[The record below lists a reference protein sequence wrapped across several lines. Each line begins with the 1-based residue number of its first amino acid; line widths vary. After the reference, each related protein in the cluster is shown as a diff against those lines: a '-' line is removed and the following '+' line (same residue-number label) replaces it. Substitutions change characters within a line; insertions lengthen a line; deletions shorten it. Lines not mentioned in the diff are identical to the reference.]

1 MFGNHRTSFLS
12 GVVNMAI
19 LFLDVDGTLINY
31 KAQIPSSA
39 KEAVIAARKNGHFV
53 FLCTGCSKQEIPE
66 RHFDFELDGFIG
78 GNGNYIEVQG
88 TEIFHKPLTYVQCK
102 HFTDWCIS
110 RSLAYRFECNSG
122 IYISDDYM
130 EKSVQARMKY
140 AFGNNKSAVN
150 APTNPAFRKMTSKYR
165 DDVNKTAFVLNSY
178 QDYLDAVKEFK
189 DMVVGTWGGKGQ
201 LALYGDTS
209 PEGISKEF
217 AINKLLDYLHID
229 KKESICFGDSS
240 SDLPMFNACNIK
252 IAMKNGNDEIKQKA
266 TYIADDVDDNGV
278 YKMFK
283 QLQII

>member
-1 MFGNHRTSFLS
+1 
-12 GVVNMAI
+12 MAI

-31 KAQIPSSA
+31 KARIPSSA

-53 FLCTGCSKQEIPE
+53 FLCTGCSKQEILE
-66 RHFDFELDGFIG
+66 RHFDFELDGLIK

-150 APTNPAFRKMTSKYR
+150 APTNPAFREWGVRTKSWTKERTNICTHRIRKRKHWTYMIK
-165 DDVNKTAFVLNSY
+165 A
-178 QDYLDAVKEFK
+178 YL
-189 DMVVGTWGGKGQ
+189 
-201 LALYGDTS
+201 
-209 PEGISKEF
+209 
-217 AINKLLDYLHID
+217 
-229 KKESICFGDSS
+229 
-240 SDLPMFNACNIK
+240 
-252 IAMKNGNDEIKQKA
+252 
-266 TYIADDVDDNGV
+266 
-278 YKMFK
+278 
-283 QLQII
+283 LQRL

>member
-53 FLCTGCSKQEIPE
+53 FLCTGCSKQEILE

-88 TEIFHKPLTYVQCK
+88 TEMFHKPLTYVQCK

-122 IYISDDYM
+122 IYISDDIW
-130 EKSVQARMKY
+130 KSQ
-140 AFGNNKSAVN
+140 
-150 APTNPAFRKMTSKYR
+150 YR
-165 DDVNKTAFVLNSY
+165 LV
-178 QDYLDAVKEFK
+178 
-189 DMVVGTWGGKGQ
+189 
-201 LALYGDTS
+201 
-209 PEGISKEF
+209 
-217 AINKLLDYLHID
+217 
-229 KKESICFGDSS
+229 
-240 SDLPMFNACNIK
+240 
-252 IAMKNGNDEIKQKA
+252 
-266 TYIADDVDDNGV
+266 
-278 YKMFK
+278 
-283 QLQII
+283 

>member
-1 MFGNHRTSFLS
+1 
-12 GVVNMAI
+12 MAI

-53 FLCTGCSKQEIPE
+53 FLCTGCSKQEILE

-88 TEIFHKPLTYVQCK
+88 TEMFHKPLTYVQCK

-150 APTNPAFRKMTSKYR
+150 APINPAFRKMTSKYR

-178 QDYLDAVKEFK
+178 QDYLNSIKEFPDLK
-189 DMVVGTWGGKGQ
+189 PGTWGGAGEIALFGDLGVKG
-201 LALYGDTS
+201 
-209 PEGISKEF
+209 
-217 AINKLLDYLHID
+217 ID
-229 KKESICFGDSS
+229 KTHDI
-240 SDLPMFNACNIK
+240 
-252 IAMKNGNDEIKQKA
+252 DELLKYLGASLEDTLLLVMLK
-266 TYIADDVDDNGV
+266 
-278 YKMFK
+278 
-283 QLQII
+283 

>member
-1 MFGNHRTSFLS
+1 
-12 GVVNMAI
+12 MAI

-53 FLCTGCSKQEIPE
+53 FLCTGCSKQEILE

-178 QDYLDAVKEFK
+178 QDYLDAVKELK

>member
-53 FLCTGCSKQEIPE
+53 FLCTGCSKQEILE

-110 RSLAYRFECNSG
+110 
-122 IYISDDYM
+122 
-130 EKSVQARMKY
+130 
-140 AFGNNKSAVN
+140 
-150 APTNPAFRKMTSKYR
+150 P
-165 DDVNKTAFVLNSY
+165 
-178 QDYLDAVKEFK
+178 
-189 DMVVGTWGGKGQ
+189 
-201 LALYGDTS
+201 
-209 PEGISKEF
+209 
-217 AINKLLDYLHID
+217 
-229 KKESICFGDSS
+229 
-240 SDLPMFNACNIK
+240 
-252 IAMKNGNDEIKQKA
+252 
-266 TYIADDVDDNGV
+266 
-278 YKMFK
+278 
-283 QLQII
+283 

>member
-1 MFGNHRTSFLS
+1 
-12 GVVNMAI
+12 MAI

-53 FLCTGCSKQEIPE
+53 FLCTGCSKQEILE

-150 APTNPAFRKMTSKYR
+150 APINPAFCFISSFPFFM
-165 DDVNKTAFVLNSY
+165 AIFILQALNIGRS
-178 QDYLDAVKEFK
+178 LEE
-189 DMVVGTWGGKGQ
+189 
-201 LALYGDTS
+201 S
-209 PEGISKEF
+209 PK
-217 AINKLLDYLHID
+217 HID
-229 KKESICFGDSS
+229 SFLSIC
-240 SDLPMFNACNIK
+240 K
-252 IAMKNGNDEIKQKA
+252 
-266 TYIADDVDDNGV
+266 
-278 YKMFK
+278 
-283 QLQII
+283 

>member
-1 MFGNHRTSFLS
+1 
-12 GVVNMAI
+12 MAI

-53 FLCTGCSKQEIPE
+53 FLCTGCSKQEILE

-150 APTNPAFRKMTSKYR
+150 APIT
-165 DDVNKTAFVLNSY
+165 
-178 QDYLDAVKEFK
+178 
-189 DMVVGTWGGKGQ
+189 Q
-201 LALYGDTS
+201 LL
-209 PEGISKEF
+209 EK
-217 AINKLLDYLHID
+217 
-229 KKESICFGDSS
+229 
-240 SDLPMFNACNIK
+240 
-252 IAMKNGNDEIKQKA
+252 
-266 TYIADDVDDNGV
+266 
-278 YKMFK
+278 
-283 QLQII
+283 

>member
-53 FLCTGCSKQEIPE
+53 FLCTGCSKQEILE
-66 RHFDFELDGFIG
+66 RHFDFELDGFI
-78 GNGNYIEVQG
+78 
-88 TEIFHKPLTYVQCK
+88 
-102 HFTDWCIS
+102 
-110 RSLAYRFECNSG
+110 AYRFECNSG

-150 APTNPAFRKMTSKYR
+150 APINPAFRKMTSKYR

-252 IAMKNGNDEIKQKA
+252 IAMKN
-266 TYIADDVDDNGV
+266 
-278 YKMFK
+278 
-283 QLQII
+283 